1 MNRYKIIIEYDGT
14 NYVGWQGQKGK
25 ESIQETI
32 ENAIYKLS
40 GEKVELMASGRT
52 DTGVHALGQVAH
64 FDLKKSFRP
73 FQIMMGL
80 NDHLMKSSIAIVAS
94 EQVDENFHSRFKA
107 KMRHYRYDIL
117 NRRARAVLLA
127 NRVWQIPYELDIE
140 KMKIAA
146 KYLIGKHDFSSFR
159 DAQCQA
165 SSPVKTIDN
174 IKIEQNNNL
183 ISITISAKSF
193 LQHMVR
199 NIVGTL
205 VLVGGNKIAPE
216 EMEKI
221 LLAKDRKKS
230 GPNAPACGLYLLKID
245 Y

>member
-14 NYVGWQGQKGK
+14 NYVGWQGQKNQA
-25 ESIQETI
+25 SIQETI
-32 ENAIYKLS
+32 ETAIYNLS
-40 GEKVELMASGRT
+40 GEKVELFASGRT

-64 FDLKKSFRP
+64 FDLKKTFRP

-80 NDHLMKSSIAIVAS
+80 NDHLMKSAIAILDC
-94 EQVDENFHSRFKA
+94 EKVDENFHSRFKA

-117 NRRARAVLLA
+117 NRRARAVLQA
-127 NRVWQIPYELDIE
+127 NRVWQIPYELDVMAME
-140 KMKIAA
+140 KAA

-159 DAQCQA
+159 DAQCQS
-165 SSPVKTIDN
+165 SSPIRTIEN
-174 IKIEQNNNL
+174 IIINKENNL

-205 VLVGGNKIAPE
+205 MLIGSGKIPAE
-216 EMEKI
+216 KMKKI
-221 LLAKDRKKS
+221 LEAKDRRKS
-230 GPNAPACGLYLLKID
+230 GPNAPSCGLYLLRID